1 MSKRII
7 LLIIAS
13 ILGLIAL
20 SLIQGYLIKNTYTLK
35 KDAFISI
42 AEEAINGIDD
52 YETPLDSIDDAWSD
66 TFIGEVDK
74 FSVKAISKEQL
85 LERLQTITDSL
96 NPGFLREYHKIIT
109 KQKLGYNLKYHR
121 TLQTIILTDSAKSKI
136 IFKADSQKPFTL
148 FGNVFRNNPDLY
160 IGSSVWQTERSFSK
174 EIKGIERNVSYQLY
188 LKSSKEMNID
198 DLNIILFNQMR
209 GLLLLSLFI
218 FVFVI
223 GVLYYSIKNLITQKK
238 IADVKTDFINNITH
252 EFKTPLATLS
262 LATKILKKQK
272 EIHREAT
279 TITTIDTIERQ
290 NVRLQKLVD
299 QVLDN
304 SLGYQEIVLQKE
316 VVLVQDYFS
325 TLINDFQLSL
335 KEDSVNLN
343 TTISNASTKIS
354 LDKFYMATAVLNI
367 LENAVKYGGSLIN
380 ILVSVAKDELEVHIE
395 DNGIGMPKKHLKD
408 VFEKF
413 YRIANQQIHDV
424 KGLGLGLYYSSQIIK
439 VHNGVI
445 LLESEKGKGSTFII
459 KIPFS

>member
-1 MSKRII
+1 MSKKII
-7 LLIIAS
+7 VLIIAS

-20 SLIQGYLIKNTYTLK
+20 SLVQGYLIKNTYTLK
-35 KDAFISI
+35 KDAFITI

-52 YETPLDSIDDAWSD
+52 YETRLDSIDDVWSD
-66 TFIGEVDK
+66 TFIEEVDK
-74 FSVKAISKEQL
+74 FSVKEISKEKL
-85 LERLQTITDSL
+85 LERLQKITDSL
-96 NPGFLREYHKIIT
+96 NPSFLREYHKIMT
-109 KQKLGYNLKYHR
+109 KQKLGYDLKYHR
-121 TLQTIILTDSAKSKI
+121 TLQTIILTDSTKSNI
-136 IFKADSQKPFTL
+136 IFKANLEKPFTL
-148 FGNVFRNNPDLY
+148 LGNTFTNNPGLY
-160 IGSSVWQTERSFSK
+160 VGNSTWQTERSFNK
-174 EIKGIERNVSYQLY
+174 KIGGVEKDVSYQLY

-252 EFKTPLATLS
+252 EFKTPLTTLS

-272 EIHREAT
+272 EIHKEIT
-279 TITTIDTIERQ
+279 TVTTIDTIERQ
-290 NVRLQKLVD
+290 NIRLQKLVD

-316 VVLVQDYFS
+316 VVHILDYFP

-335 KEDSVNLN
+335 KEDTVIINSTIPNSN
-343 TTISNASTKIS
+343 TTIS
-354 LDKFYMATAVLNI
+354 LDKFYMTTAILNI
-367 LENAVKYGGSLIN
+367 LENAVKYGSSLIN
-380 ILVSVAKDELEVHIE
+380 IIILVTNNDLEVRIE
-395 DNGIGMPKKHLKD
+395 DNGIGMSKKHLKQ

-413 YRIANQQIHDV
+413 YRIANQQIHNV

-439 VHNGVI
+439 AHRGTI
-445 LLESEKGKGSTFII
+445 LLESEEGKGSTFIL